1 MIPNG
6 PGGGR
11 VPTSTSAFPNWEL
24 ASTHS
29 TYHPIDSST
38 KIMGN
43 TFKTAFLLTA
53 LTLLLMFIGR
63 AFGGQNGMFLALA
76 FAAVMNLVSYFY
88 SDKIALAMYR
98 AQPVTREQ
106 LPRAYEAV
114 ERLTQKIGIPMPK
127 IYVIPTE
134 SPNAFATGRNPS
146 HASVAV
152 THGILELLNDEELEG
167 VLAHELGHVNN
178 RDVLISSVAA
188 TIAGAITMI
197 ASMGRWAMIFGGMGG
212 RDREDRGGG
221 GLAALFML
229 IVAPIA
235 ASLIQLAVS
244 RSREYQADATGAHFT
259 GNPYAL
265 ASALQKL
272 DAYSRR
278 VPMQA
283 SPSTAHLFI
292 IQPLLGMNFGRLFS
306 THPPIAKRIE
316 RLTGRPAEFMQ

>member
-1 MIPNG
+1 
-6 PGGGR
+6 
-11 VPTSTSAFPNWEL
+11 
-24 ASTHS
+24 
-29 TYHPIDSST
+29 
-38 KIMGN
+38 MGN
-43 TFKTAFLLTA
+43 TFKTAFLLTL

-63 AFGGQNGMFLALA
+63 AFGGQNGMIIALVL
-76 FAAVMNLVSYFY
+76 AAVMNFVSYFF

-106 LPRAYEAV
+106 LPRAYEVV

-127 IYVIPTE
+127 LYVIPTD

-152 THGILELLNDEELEG
+152 TQGILNLLNDEELEG

-178 RDVLISSVAA
+178 RDILISSVAA
-188 TIAGAITMI
+188 TVAGAITML
-197 ASMGRWAMIFGGMGG
+197 ASMGRWAMIFGGMEGD
-212 RDREDRGGG
+212 RDDRRGG
-221 GLAALFML
+221 GLAGLLML

-235 ASLIQLAVS
+235 ASLIQLAIS

-265 ASALQKL
+265 ASALSKL

-278 VPMQA
+278 MPMQA
-283 SPSTAHLFI
+283 TPSTAHLFI
-292 IQPLLGMNFGRLFS
+292 IQPLLGMNFGNLFS

-316 RLTGRPAEFMQ
+316 RLTGRPAEFTQ

>member
-1 MIPNG
+1 
-6 PGGGR
+6 
-11 VPTSTSAFPNWEL
+11 
-24 ASTHS
+24 
-29 TYHPIDSST
+29 
-38 KIMGN
+38 MGN
-43 TFKTAFLLTA
+43 AFKTAFLLTA
-53 LTLLLMFIGR
+53 LTLLLMFIGQY
-63 AFGGQNGMFLALA
+63 FGGQNGMMVALA
-76 FAAVMNLVSYFY
+76 FAAVMNFVSYFF

-106 LPRAYEAV
+106 LPRAYKIV
-114 ERLTQKIGIPMPK
+114 ERLTQKIGLPMPK

-134 SPNAFATGRNPS
+134 SPNAFATGRNPK

-152 THGILELLNDEELEG
+152 THGILGLLTDEELEG

-178 RDVLISSVAA
+178 RDILISSVAA
-188 TIAGAITMI
+188 TIAGAITML
-197 ASMGRWAMIFGGMGG
+197 ASMGRFAMIFGGGD
-212 RDREDRGGG
+212 RDRRGGG
-221 GLAALFML
+221 LSALFML

-244 RSREYQADATGAHFT
+244 RSREYQADATGAHYT

-283 SPSTAHLFI
+283 TPSTAHLFI
-292 IQPLLGMNFGRLFS
+292 IQPLLGMNFASLFS